1 MLDPKLLRSDL
12 SGVAAQ
18 LARRG
23 FVLDVGAFAA
33 IEERRKAVQIEAD
46 RLRAERNANAKAV
59 GFAKARGENSADLLV
74 AGEALGAQ
82 LKGVDEQLQKLQ
94 AELADLRAD
103 DVGNHFAVISQA
115 GRPLVWHRISVH
127 VLRSQIV

>member
-1 MLDPKLLRSDL
+1 
-12 SGVAAQ
+12 

-59 GFAKARGENSADLLV
+59 GFAKARGEDSAALLA
-74 AGEALGAQ
+74 AG
-82 LKGVDEQLQKLQ
+82 
-94 AELADLRAD
+94 
-103 DVGNHFAVISQA
+103 
-115 GRPLVWHRISVH
+115 
-127 VLRSQIV
+127 